1 MYLGLDCGTSGLKAL
16 LTDERGEPI
25 ASATRGY
32 APDRPRPGWSEQNP
46 DDWATAMAGAI
57 ADLRN
62 SAGKA
67 LGALKAIGFS
77 GQMHGA
83 VLLDRAD
90 KPVRPAILHNDGRAF
105 READELARDH
115 PELARIVGVKPMPG
129 FTGPKLKWIARH
141 EPDNRRRVAS
151 LLSPKD
157 YLRLTLSG
165 ERGSDMS
172 DAAGTWLLDEAERAW
187 SPASVRR
194 VRRRSRLGAALVRGI
209 GASRTRS
216 GLRLRTRYGLPHG
229 VLLAAGGGDAAVG
242 AVGLGAIAPGEAFI
256 SLGTATQLIVATD
269 QYVSAPEKL
278 VHSFAHAL
286 PNRWY
291 AMAAMLNGAG
301 ALAFAGRLLGASP
314 DALEREAAA
323 DYPGPGGLLFLPY
336 LSGERT
342 PLDDPYARGVL
353 FGMSETTSRADVA
366 RAVMEGVA
374 LTLADARDCLGPAGA
389 KIERVG
395 LIGGGAKSAL
405 WTRMIAAATGFT
417 VVRMKGGETGPAYGA
432 ARSGA
437 HGRNRRAARGRL
449 RQAGDRRRHRARSEA
464 CRPLRQAARAFQGA
478 LWRCEAGVPE
488 VARRGSP
495 LTPST
500 PRSSERREETT
511 RPARS
516 RNAPSSPAEAAFWSA
531 RIAFTFSSGVRM
543 RAIQMGKSILSRQVR
558 QTSTAKRARPSVSSH
573 CAQE

>member
-16 LTDERGEPI
+16 LTDASGQPL
-25 ASATRGY
+25 ASATRAY
-32 APDRPRPGWSEQNP
+32 TPDRPRSGWSEQHP
-46 DDWATAMAGAI
+46 DVWLAAMAGAI
-57 ADLRN
+57 AEIRDVVGAAVNGLR
-62 SAGKA
+62 
-67 LGALKAIGFS
+67 AIGFS

-115 PELARIVGVKPMPG
+115 PDLARVVGVKPMPG
-129 FTGPKLKWIARH
+129 FTGPKLKWIARN
-141 EPDNRRRVAS
+141 EPGSRRLVNS

-157 YLRLTLSG
+157 YLRLNLSG

-172 DAAGTWLLDEAERAW
+172 DAAGTWLLDEARRDW
-187 SPASVRR
+187 SPEAF
-194 VRRRSRLGAALVRGI
+194 AACDADPAWAPPLFEGSAPVGQIRPE
-209 GASRTRS
+209 AADT
-216 GLRLRTRYGLPHG
+216 LGLPHG
-229 VLLAAGGGDAAVG
+229 VILAAGGGEPPAR

-269 QYVSAPEKL
+269 RYMSAPEKL

-286 PNRWY
+286 PDRWF

-314 DALEREAAA
+314 DTLEREAAA
-323 DYPGPGGLLFLPY
+323 DYPGPSALLFLPY

-353 FGMSETTSRADVA
+353 FGMSEATSRADVA

-374 LTLADARDCLGPAGA
+374 LTLAEARDCLGLAGA

-395 LIGGGAKSAL
+395 LIGGGAKSSS

-417 VVRMKGGETGPAYGA
+417 VLRMKGGETGPACGA
-432 ARSGA
+432 ARLARMAATGEPPEIVCAKPEIADVTEPDAELAGLFARQRERFKALYGA
-437 HGRNRRAARGRL
+437 VKPEF
-449 RQAGDRRRHRARSEA
+449 RQ
-464 CRPLRQAARAFQGA
+464 
-478 LWRCEAGVPE
+478 
-488 VARRGSP
+488 
-495 LTPST
+495 
-500 PRSSERREETT
+500 
-511 RPARS
+511 
-516 RNAPSSPAEAAFWSA
+516 
-531 RIAFTFSSGVRM
+531 
-543 RAIQMGKSILSRQVR
+543 
-558 QTSTAKRARPSVSSH
+558 
-573 CAQE
+573 